1 MNMNLDEIFK
11 NFFEKKPYFDGR
23 ILVGYDDFHDRV
35 VIANIRYDYFHA
47 GGNIVIE
54 WYTKENILHL
64 DFDQY
69 TTVGENTKNTVL
81 FLKKFF
87 EYAERYLKIER
98 KIDADMTLDGL
109 VLLKI
114 SGYKT
119 YFTFADVTREPM
131 EIDLGN
137 NVKLIARLKRF
148 EVLSE
153 SDYKEISELLDKLTT
168 LEDDISE
175 IELSISSEKFERRY
189 GIDLD
194 KVHTRFRII
203 RETIKMT
210 PGGGLYTGGHS
221 SVEAVKRKLRKEI
234 AYAEKILQMLKEE
247 LARVELGIEDADI

>member
-1 MNMNLDEIFK
+1 MNLDEIFK

-23 ILVGYDDFHDRV
+23 ILVGYDDFHKRV
-35 VIANIRYDYFHA
+35 VIADITYNYFHA
-47 GGNIVIE
+47 GGNIIIE
-54 WYTKENILHL
+54 WYTNENVLRL
-64 DFDQY
+64 DFNQY
-69 TTVGENTKNTVL
+69 TTIGNTENTVL

-98 KIDADMTLDGL
+98 KIDADMTLDGH

-148 EVLSE
+148 EALSE
-153 SDYKEISELLDKLTT
+153 SDYREISELLDKLTT
-168 LEDDISE
+168 LEDDITE
-175 IELSISSEKFERRY
+175 IELRISPEKFERRY
-189 GIDLD
+189 GINLD
-194 KVHTRFRII
+194 NVHKRLRII
-203 RETIKMT
+203 RETIRLT
-210 PGGGLYTGGHS
+210 PGGGLYTGGRS

-234 AYAEKILQMLKEE
+234 EYAEKILQMLKEE

>member
-1 MNMNLDEIFK
+1 MNLDEIFK

-23 ILVGYDDFHDRV
+23 ILVGYDDFHNRV
-35 VIANIRYDYFHA
+35 IIADIRYDYFHA

-54 WYTKENILHL
+54 WYTKENVLRL
-64 DFDQY
+64 DFNQY
-69 TTVGENTKNTVL
+69 TIIGNTENTVL

-98 KIDADMTLDGL
+98 KIDVDMTLDGH

-137 NVKLIARLKRF
+137 NMKLIARLKRF
-148 EVLSE
+148 EVLSA
-153 SDYKEISELLDKLTT
+153 SDYREIGELLDKLTV
-168 LEDDISE
+168 LEDDITE
-175 IELSISSEKFERRY
+175 IELRISPKKFERRY

-194 KVHTRFRII
+194 NVHKRFRII
-203 RETIKMT
+203 RETIRLT
-210 PGGGLYTGGHS
+210 PGGGLYTGGRS

-234 AYAEKILQMLKEE
+234 EYAEKILQMLKEE